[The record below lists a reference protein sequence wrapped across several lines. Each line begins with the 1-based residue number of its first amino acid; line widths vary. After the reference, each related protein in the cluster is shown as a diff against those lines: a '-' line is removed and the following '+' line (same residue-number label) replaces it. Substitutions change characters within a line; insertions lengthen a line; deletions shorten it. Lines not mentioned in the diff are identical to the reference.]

1 MKTQYKKPKVSI
13 VIVNYN
19 NDKFLSKSINSAL
32 EQSYKPK
39 EIIVVD
45 DNSNDKSSE
54 ILKKFKKKIKIIKN
68 KKKTLEGS
76 FNQINCYYRG
86 YLKSRGD
93 YLFFLDSDDYFKKN
107 KIKIVVEEFKKKKN
121 LEIIFDL
128 PIWKF
133 QKIFIKKKFK
143 QKNFLFSNWPRF
155 TPQSCITVKKKYAK
169 EFFRYVKIRK
179 FETLWFDF
187 RIASY
192 SFIKNHK
199 IYIIKKYLTYYRQLD
214 NSASK
219 NYKLF
224 SKNWWYRRAQ
234 AHNFVIYLEKI
245 FKVKSKITFDK
256 ILTKF
261 VNLFLYD

>member
-1 MKTQYKKPKVSI
+1 MKIQNKKPKVSI
-13 VIVNYN
+13 VVVNYN
-19 NDKFLSKSINSAL
+19 NAKFLTKSINSVL
-32 EQSYKPK
+32 GQSYKSK

-45 DNSNDKSSE
+45 DNSNDKSVE
-54 ILKKFKKKIKIIKN
+54 ILEKFKKKLKIIKN
-68 KKKTLEGS
+68 KKKTSEGS

-107 KIKIVVEEFKKKKN
+107 KIKIVMDEFKKKKN
-121 LEIIFDL
+121 IEIIFDL

-143 QKNFLFSNWPRF
+143 QKIFLFSNWPRF

-169 EFFRYVKIRK
+169 EFFRYVKIKK
-179 FETLWFDF
+179 FETIWFDF

-192 SFIKNHK
+192 SFIKNHN
-199 IYIIKKYLTYYRQLD
+199 IHIIKKYLTYYRQLD

-219 NYKLF
+219 KYKIF
-224 SKNWWYRRAQ
+224 NKNWWHRRKQ
-234 AHNFVIYLEKI
+234 AHEFVSYINKKLNKKDTLNI
-245 FKVKSKITFDK
+245 DK
-256 ILTKF
+256 ILTNIM
-261 VNLFLYD
+261 NLF